1 MIMARLNLSH
11 GSIKDNLKLINRFK
25 QAKRLRP
32 HKTCALMV
40 ECRGREVRISQLAEG
55 VETIRI
61 RSGSVVEMYGE
72 DFDLPSDAQTFRINC
87 NTIQRYLKP
96 NDVIYFD
103 DGKVVG
109 IVIEI
114 LEKGCKMEIKVG
126 GSIKGNSAVR
136 FTGSKHNHK

>member
-1 MIMARLNLSH
+1 
-11 GSIKDNLKLINRFK
+11 
-25 QAKRLRP
+25 
-32 HKTCALMV
+32 
-40 ECRGREVRISQLAEG
+40 
-55 VETIRI
+55 
-61 RSGSVVEMYGE
+61 MYGE
-72 DFDLPSDAQTFRINC
+72 DYDLPSDATKFRINC
-87 NTIQRYLKP
+87 STIQRYLKP

-126 GSIKGNSAVR
+126 GSIKGNCAVR